1 VSGAD
6 GAPLISLRSRGSK
19 VKSYSL
25 DLREKVLNAVLKQG
39 ISKAHVARTFDVSR
53 EFVHVLLRRHRAG
66 ESIEAK
72 PRGGTKPKLTP
83 EHEPLLR
90 DLVAEQND
98 RTLDELRALLAARG
112 GPELSRAAMHRALVR
127 LDLPRKKRPSTTV
140 SETALES
147 RH

>member
-1 VSGAD
+1 
-6 GAPLISLRSRGSK
+6 

-39 ISKAHVARTFDVSR
+39 LSKSEAARTFGVSR
-53 EFVHVLLRRHRAG
+53 EFLHSLLRRQRAG

-90 DLVAEQND
+90 KLVSEQND
-98 RTLDELRALLAARG
+98 RTLDELRALLKARG
-112 GPELSRAAMHRALVR
+112 GPDLSRAAMHRTLVR
-127 LDLPRKKRPSTTV
+127 LELPRKKRRSTTA
-140 SETALES
+140 SETASGS
-147 RH
+147 RR